1 MASQMEHLQ
10 ADLRNAAAA
19 FMAEA
24 RATALAV
31 ALEDDPDGYWIA
43 VGPKAQLP
51 FLVCGACSA
60 EPEADEMQPLRANSR
75 WFRSRHLFSTR
86 GFGSSMH

>member
-1 MASQMEHLQ
+1 MASQMEHLH

-19 FMAEA
+19 LMTEA

-31 ALEDDPDGYWIA
+31 ALEDDPEGYWIA

-51 FLVCGACSA
+51 FLVGGACS
-60 EPEADEMQPLRANSR
+60 PPVADVPLSRAR
-75 WFRSRHLFSTR
+75 GWFRTRHLFSAR
-86 GFGSSMH
+86 GVSAPLG